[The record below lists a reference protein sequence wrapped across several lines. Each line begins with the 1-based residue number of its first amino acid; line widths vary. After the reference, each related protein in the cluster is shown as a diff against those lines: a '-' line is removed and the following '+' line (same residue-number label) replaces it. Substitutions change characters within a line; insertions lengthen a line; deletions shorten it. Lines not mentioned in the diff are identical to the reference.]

1 MRIYMHFDWIAIFDI
16 ACHLKSESCGLFS
29 GKENEKFYGLT
40 LKQKD
45 TLILVRRLR
54 REHPDGI
61 SLKILA
67 EQLKLAPATVS
78 ELVDNLVKQNYLTR
92 ERSLKDRRAICIKLS
107 NNTSK
112 MCELSEDSFSK
123 TFKELLS
130 GLEEKEK
137 STFLKCLSKIHNKID
152 HI

>member
-1 MRIYMHFDWIAIFDI
+1 MHFDWIAIFDI

-29 GKENEKFYGLT
+29 DKENEKFYGLT

-45 TLILVRRLR
+45 VLILVRRLHD
-54 REHPDGI
+54 EHPDGI

-107 NNTSK
+107 TNALK
-112 MCELSEDSFSK
+112 MCTLSENSFSK
-123 TFKELLS
+123 TFEELLS
-130 GLEEKEK
+130 ELDKNEKN
-137 STFLKCLSKIHNKID
+137 TFLKCLNKIHNKID